1 VGKGNTPYKKCS
13 GALRCQ
19 TGAGLLEILA
29 AALIVGLGA
38 TGVLQLQTYGL
49 LSAHSASQ
57 RQTAFLLLMDL
68 SERVRIVT
76 DEFRDMDQ
84 QSLNS
89 ESGVSM
95 ICSSLTPCSSR
106 QFALHQYSVWRQNAA
121 NGLAGAD
128 VTIQREQLDDGVF
141 WEVSIGWFADAGQ
154 RVTARIG
161 L

>member
-1 VGKGNTPYKKCS
+1 MGKGNRPYKKCS

-19 TGAGLLEILA
+19 NGAGLLEILA
-29 AALIVGLGA
+29 AALIVGLGV

-49 LSAHSASQ
+49 LSTHAASQ

-68 SERVRIVT
+68 SERVRLVA
-76 DEFRDMDQ
+76 DEFRHMDQ
-84 QSLNS
+84 QVLNS
-89 ESGVSM
+89 ESGMSM
-95 ICSSLTPCSSR
+95 ICSSDTLCSSR
-106 QFALHQYSVWRQNAA
+106 QYALHQYSVWRQNAA

-128 VTIQREQLDDGVF
+128 IIIQREQLDDAVF
-141 WEVSIGWFADAGQ
+141 WEVSIGWFADAGH